1 VSIAMQQFTNRTV
14 HLDVDLEMRDLF
26 KASLDMAK
34 ARLIVAVLIF
44 AALCAGVAYFFWLIG
59 EETIGLEVSPLF
71 VGFPLIAI
79 VGQVLRLR
87 AALKKLLASNTRA
100 QYMFQETSDGYD
112 VNWGNSFAHVAWQDV
127 RRIVEKRDYFRVDFD
142 KCTGTVIPKRAFH
155 QPSDIIVFRDI
166 LRSRLK
172 DKARVFAGGAELN
185 DEAY

>member
-1 VSIAMQQFTNRTV
+1 MQQFSSRTV

-59 EETIGLEVSPLF
+59 EETIGLEASPLF

-100 QYMFQETSDGYD
+100 QYMFKETSDGYD

-127 RRIVEKRDYFRVDFD
+127 RKIVEKRDYFRVDFD